1 MYPSFLKQILV
12 VTRRF
17 GHWLAKENYFFGKLL
32 GSSAA
37 GILAIMLL
45 GVIFLTSTHE
55 KVPLDQLR
63 GTALETLRVA
73 SRIESDINIMEAAH
87 RDYLASGEMPFR
99 LQFDTAHTSL
109 QSRLDSLRSI
119 VAKNSPE
126 ADELARMSE
135 NLKRWDTDYALP
147 RLQARWK
154 GTSDASL
161 APFSEAKVWIDAS
174 RVGLQRFRHFAAET
188 LEKANNRATLQIGGF
203 SALCVVAIGFL
214 IASSWYSLGVF
225 HTHLRKIETAE
236 AQTRAFVDS
245 TRDGVI
251 TVDEAGAIQS
261 VNPAAQ
267 RLFAHTAAQ
276 IVGRNIVAL
285 IPDLLVDGDLPELGE
300 VTVTTVGHRNG
311 APPFPIEV
319 SLSGMQFEGV
329 KHFALVVRDIAE
341 RKRGEE
347 TLRHIGMGL
356 SAATGEEFLKSLV
369 QELSRA
375 LRTEYAF
382 VVELHRKGD
391 RLTST
396 LTLAEKGRMLSCGL
410 FEISGSACG
419 DVLQSGFRAYIGG
432 ARARFPDDGLLE
444 GLGVDT
450 FVAMPLMDHC
460 GQPVGVMGV
469 LDHRKLEAV
478 QVIEST
484 LQIFAARAGAE
495 IERKRFDE
503 DLAAEKERL
512 AVTLR
517 SIGDGFIT
525 TDNGGRVLMLNNVA
539 ERLTGWTQERA
550 TGLPLT
556 DVFRL
561 RHERTRRPMHDAI
574 MTIVTEG
581 SADVLAGP
589 TVIVAHD
596 GSERMI
602 ETNASPIRD
611 GLNEKVGVVLVFRD
625 VTERMRS
632 EEERR
637 KNEKLESLGVAAGG
651 IAHDFNNLLTA
662 ILGNVSIALMHG
674 KTGDAITDRL
684 VAAKKASLRAQEL
697 AQQLLTFAK
706 GGAPIK
712 KTASIAQLVHDTVD
726 FSLRGSNVRC
736 EFTIPDD
743 LWPAEVDPGQISQVI
758 QNLAINADQAMP
770 AGGTLRV
777 ECGNVELTAEH
788 ARLRLKPG
796 RYLRIT
802 VRDEGIGIP
811 EDNLKKIFDPYFTTK
826 PKGSGLG
833 LATTYSI
840 IKNHGGIVD
849 VLSQPGEGTTFY
861 IFLPAS
867 DKPVVTVE
875 AAEAEVPLPVHG
887 GRILVLDDEDA
898 ICALVTCALEP
909 LGYAVTEAYDSLMA
923 IKLYE
928 DAIKAGKRFDLV
940 ISDLTIPGGMGG
952 LEALKRLREIDPDV
966 KAIVSSGYAMDPIM
980 SDFRKHGFC
989 GMIAKPYEID
999 ALGRAVAI
1007 AMAESPKADEN
1018 VIHLDFTESKSGA
1031 A

>member
-1 MYPSFLKQILV
+1 MHPSLLKQLSAAI
-12 VTRRF
+12 RRF
-17 GHWLAKENYFFGKLL
+17 GHWLAEENFFFGKLV

-37 GILAIMLL
+37 GILAIVLL

-63 GTALETLRVA
+63 GTALETLRIA
-73 SRIESDINIMEAAH
+73 SRMESDINVMENSH
-87 RDYLASGEMPFR
+87 RDFLASGETPFR
-99 LQFDTAHTSL
+99 IQFDTAHTAL
-109 QSRLDSLRSI
+109 EGRLESLRSI
-119 VAKNSPE
+119 VAKGSPE
-126 ADELARMSE
+126 SDELTLISE
-135 NLKRWDTDYALP
+135 KLKMWGTDYAAP
-147 RLQARWK
+147 HLQARLK
-154 GTSDASL
+154 GLNASSL
-161 APFSEAKVWIDAS
+161 TPFTQAKTWLDSA
-174 RVGLQRFRHFAAET
+174 RVGLQKFRQIGAET
-188 LEKANNRATLQIGGF
+188 LEKANHRATLQIGGF
-203 SALCVVAIGFL
+203 SALCIVAIGFL
-214 IASSWYSLGVF
+214 IASSWYSLDVF
-225 HTHLRKIETAE
+225 RTHLRKIETAE
-236 AQTRAFVDS
+236 AQTRAIVDS

-251 TVDEAGAIQS
+251 TVDAAGAIHS

-267 RLFAHTAAQ
+267 RLFAQTSAQ
-276 IVGRNIVAL
+276 IVGRNIAAL
-285 IPDLLVDGDLPELGE
+285 IPDLLVDGDLPELVE

-319 SLSGMQFEGV
+319 SLSDMHFEGT
-329 KHFALVVRDIAE
+329 KRFALVVRDIAE

-375 LRTEYAF
+375 LRTEYGF
-382 VVELHRKGD
+382 IIELHRKSE

-396 LTLAEKGRMLSCGL
+396 LTLAEKGHMLSCGQ

-450 FVAMPLMDHC
+450 FVAMPLLDHR

-503 DLAAEKERL
+503 DLSAEKERL

-525 TDNGGRVLMLNNVA
+525 TDNSGRVLMLNNVA
-539 ERLTGWTQERA
+539 ERLTGWSQEHA

-561 RHERTRRPMHDAI
+561 RHDRTRRPLNDSI
-574 MTIVTEG
+574 MTIVAEG

-602 ETNASPIRD
+602 ETNASPIKD

-674 KTGDAITDRL
+674 KTGDPITDRL

-697 AQQLLTFAK
+697 ARQLLTFAK

-712 KTASIAQLVHDTVD
+712 KTASIAQLVRDTVG

-736 EFTIPDD
+736 EFTIPGD
-743 LWPAEVDPGQISQVI
+743 LWPADVDPGQISQVI

-770 AGGTLRV
+770 AGGTMRV
-777 ECGNVELTAEH
+777 DCGNVELTTEH

-849 VLSQPGEGTTFY
+849 VVSQPSEGTTFY

-867 DKPVVTVE
+867 DKPVVVE
-875 AAEAEVPLPVHG
+875 EAPAAEAPLPVHG

-909 LGYAVTEAYDSLMA
+909 LGYAVTEAYDSLQA

-928 DAIKAGKRFDLV
+928 DAITAGRRFDLV

-999 ALGRAVAI
+999 ALGRAVAT
-1007 AMAESPKADEN
+1007 ALAESRRSDEN
-1018 VIHLDFTESKSGA
+1018 VIAVDFAEPKSGA

>member
-1 MYPSFLKQILV
+1 MHPSLLKQIF
-12 VTRRF
+12 TAARRF
-17 GHWLAKENYFFGKLL
+17 GHWLARENFFFGKLL

-37 GILAIMLL
+37 GILAIVLL
-45 GVIFLTSTHE
+45 GVIFLSSTHE

-63 GTALETLRVA
+63 GAALETLRIS
-73 SRIESDINIMEAAH
+73 SRIESDINSMESAH
-87 RDYLASGEMPFR
+87 RDFLLSAEAPFR
-99 LQFDTAHTSL
+99 EQFETAHTSL
-109 QSRLDSLRSI
+109 VNRIEGLRSL
-119 VAKNSPE
+119 VPKDSPDADALADFSAKLKLWDTQYAQPH
-126 ADELARMSE
+126 
-135 NLKRWDTDYALP
+135 LKRA
-147 RLQARWK
+147 
-154 GTSDASL
+154 GTSTLVPYSQGKTWLDAARL
-161 APFSEAKVWIDAS
+161 A
-174 RVGLQRFRHFAAET
+174 LQHFRRLGAAT
-188 LEKANNRATLQIGGF
+188 LETANKRATLQIGGF
-203 SALCVVAIGFL
+203 TALCALAIGFL
-214 IASSWYSLGVF
+214 IASSWYSLEVF
-225 HTHLRKIETAE
+225 RRHLKKIEDAE
-236 AQTRAFVDS
+236 AQTRAIVDS

-251 TVDEAGAIQS
+251 TVDAAGAIHS
-261 VNPAAQ
+261 VNPSAE
-267 RLFAHTAAQ
+267 RLFAQTTTQ
-276 IVGRNIVAL
+276 IVGRNVAAL
-285 IPDLLVDGDLPELGE
+285 IPDLLLDNDLSQLVEG
-300 VTVTTVGHRNG
+300 TITTIGHRNG

-319 SLSGMQFEGV
+319 SLSAMRVDGAQRFV
-329 KHFALVVRDIAE
+329 LVVRDVAE

-347 TLRHIGMGL
+347 TLRHVGMGL

-382 VVELHRKGD
+382 IVELHRKGE

-396 LTLAEKGRMLSCGL
+396 LTLAEKGRMHTCGQ
-410 FEISGSACG
+410 FELSGSACG

-432 ARARFPDDGLLE
+432 ARGRFPNDGLLD

-450 FVAMPLMDHC
+450 FVAMPLSDHK
-460 GQPVGVMGV
+460 GQHVGVMGV
-469 LDHRKLEAV
+469 LDHRRLEAV

-495 IERKRFDE
+495 IERKRFEE

-525 TDNGGRVLMLNNVA
+525 TDNAGRVLMLNNIA
-539 ERLTGWTQERA
+539 ERLTGWTQELA

-556 DVFRL
+556 DIFRL
-561 RHERTRRPMHDAI
+561 RHNRTRRPLNDVLAS
-574 MTIVTEG
+574 IVERG
-581 SADVLAGP
+581 SADALDGHA
-589 TVIVAHD
+589 IVAAHD
-596 GSERMI
+596 GTERLI

-625 VTERMRS
+625 VTERLRS

-662 ILGNVSIALMHG
+662 ILGNVSIALMHA
-674 KTGDAITDRL
+674 KAEDPSTDRL
-684 VAAKKASLRAQEL
+684 IAAKKASLRAQEL

-706 GGAPIK
+706 GGSPIK
-712 KTASIAQLVHDTVD
+712 KTASIAQLVRDTVD

-736 EFTIPDD
+736 DFTIPDD
-743 LWPAEVDPGQISQVI
+743 LWPADVDPGQISQVI

-770 AGGTLRV
+770 TGGTLRV
-777 ECGNVELTAEH
+777 ECANLELLAEN
-788 ARLRLKPG
+788 ARLQLKPG
-796 RYLRIT
+796 RYLRIS

-840 IKNHGGIVD
+840 IKNHGGLID
-849 VLSQPGEGTTFY
+849 VVSQPGEGTTFY

-867 DKPVVTVE
+867 DKPAETLE
-875 AAEAEVPLPVHG
+875 APAQEMPAPVAG
-887 GRILVLDDEDA
+887 GRVLVLDDEDA

-909 LGYAVTEAYDSLMA
+909 LGYAVSEAYDSLTA
-923 IKLYE
+923 IRLYDE
-928 DAIKAGKRFDLV
+928 ALKAGKRFDLV
-940 ISDLTIPGGMGG
+940 ISDLTIPGSMGG
-952 LEALKRLREIDPDV
+952 VEALKRLRELDPNV
-966 KAIVSSGYAMDPIM
+966 RAIVSSGYAMDPIM

-999 ALGRAVAI
+999 ALGRAVASAI
-1007 AMAESPKADEN
+1007 AGAPVQGEN
-1018 VIHLDFTESKSGA
+1018 VIHLDFEERQSGVA
-1031 A
+1031 

>member
-1 MYPSFLKQILV
+1 MQSRLLKKSLIAARQ
-12 VTRRF
+12 F
-17 GHWLAKENYFFGKLL
+17 GNWLAKENFFFGKLI
-32 GSSAA
+32 GSSATS
-37 GILAIMLL
+37 ILAIVSL
-45 GVIFLTSTHE
+45 GILFLVATNE
-55 KVPLDQLR
+55 KVPRDQLR
-63 GTALETLRVA
+63 GTALETLRTA
-73 SRIESDINIMEAAH
+73 SRIEIDLNVMENAH
-87 RDYLASGEMPFR
+87 RDFLASGDASFR
-99 LQFDTAHTSL
+99 LQFDSAQASL
-109 QSRLDSLRSI
+109 ESRIEAFRSI
-119 VAKNSPE
+119 VVKDSPQ
-126 ADELARMSE
+126 ATPVAELAE
-135 NLKRWDTDYALP
+135 KLKLWDKRYGQP
-147 RLQARWK
+147 QLQTRWK
-154 GTSDASL
+154 GTSTAGITS
-161 APFSEAKVWIDAS
+161 FSEAKVWMEAAHVNLREIRRLGIDS
-174 RVGLQRFRHFAAET
+174 
-188 LEKANNRATLQIGGF
+188 LEKANHRATMQIGGF
-203 SALCVVAIGFL
+203 SALGAVAVGSL
-214 IASSWYSLGVF
+214 IASNCCSLSVF
-225 HTHLRKIETAE
+225 RRHLQKIEIAE
-236 AQTRAFVDS
+236 AQTRAIVDS

-251 TVDEAGAIQS
+251 TVDDAGAIYS
-261 VNPAAQ
+261 VNPAAEN
-267 RLFAHTAAQ
+267 LFAQRAVQ
-276 IVGRNIVAL
+276 IVGRNIAAL
-285 IPDLLVDGDLPELGE
+285 IPDLLNDGDLNQLGNE
-300 VTVTTVGHRNG
+300 TITTVGHRNG

-319 SLSGMQFEGV
+319 LLSDMHCDGS
-329 KHFALVVRDIAE
+329 KRYALVVRDIAE
-341 RKRGEE
+341 HKRGEE
-347 TLRHIGMGL
+347 TLHHIGMSL

-369 QELSRA
+369 EELSRA

-382 VVELHRKGD
+382 VIELHRKGG
-391 RLTST
+391 RLSST
-396 LTLAEKGRMLSCGL
+396 LTLAEKGRMMSCGQ

-419 DVLQSGFRAYIGG
+419 DVLQSGFRAYIGV

-444 GLGVDT
+444 RLGVDT
-450 FVAMPLMDHC
+450 FVAMPLLDHC

-517 SIGDGFIT
+517 SIGDGFIA
-525 TDNGGRVLMLNNVA
+525 TDNDGRVLMLNNVA
-539 ERLTGWTQERA
+539 EQLTGWPQERA
-550 TGLPLT
+550 AGRPLI

-561 RHERTRRPMHDAI
+561 RHERTRRPMNDAI
-574 MTIVTEG
+574 LMIIGRG
-581 SADVLAGP
+581 SAEDLAGP
-589 TVIVAHD
+589 TIIVAHD
-596 GSERMI
+596 GRERLI
-602 ETNASPIRD
+602 ETNASPIKD
-611 GLNEKVGVVLVFRD
+611 GQNEKVGVVLVFRD

-632 EEERR
+632 EEERW
-637 KNEKLESLGVAAGG
+637 KNEKLESLGIAAGG

-662 ILGNVSIALMHG
+662 ILGNVSIALMNG
-674 KTGDAITDRL
+674 KNGDPITDRL

-706 GGAPIK
+706 GGSPIK
-712 KTASIAQLVHDTVD
+712 KTASIAQLVRDTVG

-736 EFTIPDD
+736 DFHISDD
-743 LWPAEVDPGQISQVI
+743 LSAADVDPGQISQVI

-770 AGGTLRV
+770 AGGTLHV
-777 ECGNVELTAEH
+777 DCENVEFSAGNTA
-788 ARLRLKPG
+788 LRLKPG

-840 IKNHGGIVD
+840 IKNHGGVVD
-849 VLSQPGEGTTFY
+849 VSSKSGEGTTFC

-867 DKPVVTVE
+867 DKPVVVVE
-875 AAEAEVPLPVHG
+875 AQELEAPKHIRG

-928 DAIKAGKRFDLV
+928 DAIKVGKRFDLV

-952 LEALKRLREIDPDV
+952 LEALKKLREIDPNV
-966 KAIVSSGYAMDPIM
+966 RAIVSSGYAMDPIM

-999 ALGRAVAI
+999 ALGRAVSDAL
-1007 AMAESPKADEN
+1007 AEAEKEK
-1018 VIHLDFTESKSGA
+1018 VIHLDFAERQSGA

>member
-1 MYPSFLKQILV
+1 MRPNLLQQTSTA
-12 VTRRF
+12 TRRF
-17 GHWLAKENYFFGKLL
+17 GHWLARENFFFGKLV

-37 GILAIMLL
+37 GILAIVLL
-45 GVIFLTSTHE
+45 GVLFLASTHE

-63 GTALETLRVA
+63 GTALETLRIS
-73 SRIESDINIMEAAH
+73 SRIEGDISAMENAH
-87 RDYLASGEMPFR
+87 RDFLVSAEAPFHE
-99 LQFDTAHTSL
+99 QFDAARTSL
-109 QSRLDSLRSI
+109 LSRTDALRSL
-119 VAKNSPE
+119 VAKDAPE
-126 ADELARMSE
+126 AAPLADFTGK
-135 NLKRWDTDYALP
+135 LKLWDVKYAQP
-147 RLQARWK
+147 HLQARVK
-154 GTSDASL
+154 GLSTSSLTPYSEGKTWLDSARLGVQGFRRLATDAL
-161 APFSEAKVWIDAS
+161 
-174 RVGLQRFRHFAAET
+174 G
-188 LEKANNRATLQIGGF
+188 KANQHATLQIGGF
-203 SALCVVAIGFL
+203 TALCGLAIGFL
-214 IASSWYSLGVF
+214 IASSWYSLDVF
-225 HTHLRKIETAE
+225 RRHLKKIENAE
-236 AQTRAFVDS
+236 AQTRAIVDS

-251 TVDEAGAIQS
+251 TVDAAGAIHS
-261 VNPAAQ
+261 VNPAAE
-267 RLFAHTAAQ
+267 RLFAQASAQ
-276 IVGRNIVAL
+276 IVGRNVAAL
-285 IPDLLVDGDLPELGE
+285 IPDLLLDSDLAQLVEG
-300 VTVTTVGHRNG
+300 TVTTVGQRQG
-311 APPFPIEV
+311 APPIPIEV
-319 SLSGMQFEGV
+319 SVSDMHVDGTQR
-329 KHFALVVRDIAE
+329 FALVVRDIAE

-356 SAATGEEFLKSLV
+356 SAVTGEEFLKSLV

-382 VVELHRKGD
+382 IVELHRKGG

-396 LTLAEKGRMLSCGL
+396 LTLAEKGRMLSCGQ

-432 ARARFPDDGLLE
+432 ARGRFPDDGLLE

-450 FVAMPLMDHC
+450 FVAMPLADHH

-469 LDHRKLEAV
+469 LDHRRLEAV
-478 QVIEST
+478 PVIEST

-495 IERKRFDE
+495 IERKRFEE
-503 DLAAEKERL
+503 DLGAEKERL

-525 TDNGGRVLMLNNVA
+525 TDNAGHVLMLNNVA
-539 ERLTGWTQERA
+539 ERLTGWMQDRA
-550 TGLPLT
+550 AGLPLT

-561 RHERTRRPMHDAI
+561 RHERTRRPLNDAI
-574 MTIVTEG
+574 LTIVEQG

-596 GSERMI
+596 GTERII

-625 VTERMRS
+625 VTERMRTD
-632 EEERR
+632 EERR
-637 KNEKLESLGVAAGG
+637 KNEKLESLGIAAGG

-662 ILGNVSIALMHG
+662 ILGNISIALMQG
-674 KTGDAITDRL
+674 KTGDPTTDRL

-706 GGAPIK
+706 GGSPIK
-712 KTASIAQLVHDTVD
+712 KTASIAQLVRDTVG

-736 EFTIPDD
+736 DFTIPDD
-743 LWPAEVDPGQISQVI
+743 LWPAEVDAGQISQVI

-777 ECGNVELTAEH
+777 DCSNNELAAEN
-788 ARLRLKPG
+788 ARLQLKPG
-796 RYLRIT
+796 RYQRIT

-811 EDNLKKIFDPYFTTK
+811 EENLKKIFDPYFTTK

-849 VLSQPGEGTTFY
+849 VTSQPGEGTTFH

-867 DKPVVTVE
+867 DKPACVIETPALE
-875 AAEAEVPLPVHG
+875 MPAHTHG
-887 GRILVLDDEDA
+887 GRVLVLDDEDA

-923 IKLYE
+923 IRLYE
-928 DAIKAGKRFDLV
+928 EALKAGKRFDLV
-940 ISDLTIPGGMGG
+940 ISDLTIPGSMGG
-952 LEALKRLREIDPDV
+952 VEALKRLRELDPTV
-966 KAIVSSGYAMDPIM
+966 RAIVSSGYAMDPIM
-980 SDFRKHGFC
+980 SDYQKHGFC

-999 ALGRAVAI
+999 ALGRAVAT
-1007 AMAESPKADEN
+1007 ALAGEAAAGEN
-1018 VIHLDFTESKSGA
+1018 VIHLDFAERKSGA

>member
-1 MYPSFLKQILV
+1 MHPSVLKQVLPAA
-12 VTRRF
+12 RRF
-17 GHWLAKENYFFGKLL
+17 GYWLSKENYFFGKLV

-37 GILAIMLL
+37 GILAIVMLGAL
-45 GVIFLTSTHE
+45 FLVSTHE

-63 GTALETLRVA
+63 GTALETLRVT
-73 SRIESDINIMEAAH
+73 SRIESDLNAMENAH
-87 RDYLASGEMPFR
+87 RDYLASGENEFR
-99 LQFDTAHTSL
+99 LQFLSIRSSLTSRIEAL
-109 QSRLDSLRSI
+109 GSL
-119 VAKNSPE
+119 VAKGSAE
-126 ADELARMSE
+126 GGALATLTE
-135 NLKRWDTDYALP
+135 QWKAWDTQYAEP
-147 RLQARWK
+147 HVQARWK
-154 GTSDASL
+154 GTSAAALPSYSESKVWMNAARASL
-161 APFSEAKVWIDAS
+161 H
-174 RVGLQRFRHFAAET
+174 GFRRYSAET
-188 LEKANNRATLQIGGF
+188 LERANKRATLQLGTF
-203 SALCVVAIGFL
+203 TALCLVAIGFL
-214 IASSWYSLGVF
+214 IASSCYSLAVF
-225 HTHLRKIETAE
+225 RRHLRKIETAE
-236 AQTRAFVDS
+236 LQTRTIVES

-251 TVDEAGAIQS
+251 TVDAAGAIYS
-261 VNPAAQ
+261 VNPSAE
-267 RLFAHTAAQ
+267 RLFAQTSAQ
-276 IVGRNIVAL
+276 IVGRNIAAL
-285 IPDLLVDGDLPELGE
+285 IPDLMIDGELPTLIDE
-300 VTVTTVGHRNG
+300 TITAVGHRNG

-319 SLSGMQFEGV
+319 SLSDMHFDGT
-329 KHFALVVRDIAE
+329 KRFALVVRDIAE

-356 SAATGEEFLKSLV
+356 SAATGVEFLKSLV

-391 RLTST
+391 RLSST
-396 LTLAEKGRMLSCGL
+396 LTLAEKGRMLSCGQ

-450 FVAMPLMDHC
+450 FVAMPLLDHC

-469 LDHRKLEAV
+469 LDHKRLDAV

-539 ERLTGWTQERA
+539 EKLTGWTQERA
-550 TGLPLT
+550 EGKPLT

-561 RHERTRRPMHDAI
+561 RHERTRRPLNDAI
-574 MTIVTEG
+574 LTVVQEG

-589 TVIVAHD
+589 TVVVAHD
-596 GSERMI
+596 GSERLI
-602 ETNASPIRD
+602 ETNASPIKD

-637 KNEKLESLGVAAGG
+637 KNEKLESLGIAAGG

-662 ILGNVSIALMHG
+662 ILGNVSIALSHG
-674 KTGDAITDRL
+674 KTGDPTTDRL

-706 GGAPIK
+706 GGSPIK
-712 KTASIAQLVHDTVD
+712 KTASIAQLVRDTVG

-736 EFTIPDD
+736 EFSIAAD
-743 LWPAEVDPGQISQVI
+743 LWPAEVDAGQISQVI

-770 AGGTLRV
+770 AGGTLHV
-777 ECGNVELTAEH
+777 DCGNVELTAEH
-788 ARLRLKPG
+788 PRLGLKPG
-796 RYLRIT
+796 RYLCIT

-840 IKNHGGIVD
+840 VKNHGGIVD
-849 VLSQPGEGTTFY
+849 VSSKPGDGTTFH

-867 DKPVVTVE
+867 DKPAVVAETVE
-875 AAEAEVPLPVHG
+875 LEAPKHTHG

-898 ICALVTCALEP
+898 ICALVSCALEE
-909 LGYAVTEAYDSLMA
+909 LGYVVTEAYDSLMA
-923 IKLYE
+923 IKMYE
-928 DAIKAGKRFDLV
+928 DAMKVGKRFDLV

-952 LEALKRLREIDPDV
+952 LEAVRRLREIDPAV

-980 SDFRKHGFC
+980 ADFRKHGFC

-999 ALGRAVAI
+999 ALGRAVAT
-1007 AMAESPKADEN
+1007 ALAEARTADEN
-1018 VIHLDFTESKSGA
+1018 VIPVDFAEQKSGA

>member
-1 MYPSFLKQILV
+1 M
-12 VTRRF
+12 
-17 GHWLAKENYFFGKLL
+17 
-32 GSSAA
+32 
-37 GILAIMLL
+37 
-45 GVIFLTSTHE
+45 
-55 KVPLDQLR
+55 
-63 GTALETLRVA
+63 
-73 SRIESDINIMEAAH
+73 
-87 RDYLASGEMPFR
+87 
-99 LQFDTAHTSL
+99 
-109 QSRLDSLRSI
+109 
-119 VAKNSPE
+119 
-126 ADELARMSE
+126 
-135 NLKRWDTDYALP
+135 
-147 RLQARWK
+147 
-154 GTSDASL
+154 
-161 APFSEAKVWIDAS
+161 
-174 RVGLQRFRHFAAET
+174 
-188 LEKANNRATLQIGGF
+188 
-203 SALCVVAIGFL
+203 
-214 IASSWYSLGVF
+214 
-225 HTHLRKIETAE
+225 
-236 AQTRAFVDS
+236 
-245 TRDGVI
+245 
-251 TVDEAGAIQS
+251 
-261 VNPAAQ
+261 
-267 RLFAHTAAQ
+267 
-276 IVGRNIVAL
+276 
-285 IPDLLVDGDLPELGE
+285 
-300 VTVTTVGHRNG
+300 
-311 APPFPIEV
+311 
-319 SLSGMQFEGV
+319 
-329 KHFALVVRDIAE
+329 
-341 RKRGEE
+341 
-347 TLRHIGMGL
+347 
-356 SAATGEEFLKSLV
+356 
-369 QELSRA
+369 
-375 LRTEYAF
+375 
-382 VVELHRKGD
+382 
-391 RLTST
+391 
-396 LTLAEKGRMLSCGL
+396 
-410 FEISGSACG
+410 
-419 DVLQSGFRAYIGG
+419 
-432 ARARFPDDGLLE
+432 
-444 GLGVDT
+444 
-450 FVAMPLMDHC
+450 
-460 GQPVGVMGV
+460 
-469 LDHRKLEAV
+469 
-478 QVIEST
+478 
-484 LQIFAARAGAE
+484 
-495 IERKRFDE
+495 
-503 DLAAEKERL
+503 
-512 AVTLR
+512 
-517 SIGDGFIT
+517 
-525 TDNGGRVLMLNNVA
+525 
-539 ERLTGWTQERA
+539 
-550 TGLPLT
+550 
-556 DVFRL
+556 
-561 RHERTRRPMHDAI
+561 
-574 MTIVTEG
+574 
-581 SADVLAGP
+581 LAGP

-875 AAEAEVPLPVHG
+875 AAEAEMPLPVHG

-999 ALGRAVAI
+999 ALGRAVAT

>member
-1 MYPSFLKQILV
+1 MHPSLLKQAVV

-17 GHWLAKENYFFGKLL
+17 GQWLAKENYLFGKLL

-37 GILAIMLL
+37 GILAIVLL

-55 KVPLDQLR
+55 KVPLDQMR
-63 GTALETLRVA
+63 GTALDSFRTA
-73 SRIESDINIMEAAH
+73 SRMENDIDVMDTSV
-87 RDYLASGEMPFR
+87 RDFLVSGDAPFR
-99 LQFDTAHTSL
+99 MQFDTARVSLGGHIDALRNVVGKNPQEDALLNQLSESLKLWSTGYAQPQIEARVNGASTTSL
-109 QSRLDSLRSI
+109 MPYSEGAVLMDALR
-119 VAKNSPE
+119 A
-126 ADELARMSE
+126 
-135 NLKRWDTDYALP
+135 
-147 RLQARWK
+147 
-154 GTSDASL
+154 
-161 APFSEAKVWIDAS
+161 
-174 RVGLQRFRHFAAET
+174 GLQQFRGLAAAT
-188 LEKANNRATLQIGGF
+188 LEKANKRTTIQIGGF
-203 SALCVVAIGFL
+203 SVLCLLAIGFL
-214 IASSWYSLGVF
+214 IASSCYSLAVMRR
-225 HTHLRKIETAE
+225 HMIKIETAE
-236 AQTRAFVDS
+236 AQTRAIVES

-251 TVDEAGAIQS
+251 TVDAVGAIQS
-261 VNPAAQ
+261 VNPAAE
-267 RLFAHTAAQ
+267 RLFGQTPAQ
-276 IVGRNIVAL
+276 IVGRNIAVL
-285 IPDLLVDGDLPELGE
+285 IPDLLIDGDLPELVE
-300 VTVTTVGHRNG
+300 ETITTLGQRNG
-311 APPFPIEV
+311 APALPIEV
-319 SLSGMQFEGV
+319 SLSDMHFEGA
-329 KHFALVVRDIAE
+329 KRFALVVRDIAE

-396 LTLAEKGRMLSCGL
+396 LTLAEKGRMLSCGP

-419 DVLQSGFRAYIGG
+419 DVLVSGFRAYIGG
-432 ARARFPDDGLLE
+432 ARGRFPDDGLLE

-450 FVAMPLMDHC
+450 FVAMPLLDHC

-469 LDHRKLEAV
+469 LDHRRLEMV

-503 DLAAEKERL
+503 DLNAEKERL

-525 TDNGGRVLMLNNVA
+525 TDNAGRVLMLNNVA

-550 TGLPLT
+550 SGLPLT

-561 RHERTRRPMHDAI
+561 RHERTRRPMNDVIA
-574 MTIVTEG
+574 TIVAEG
-581 SADVLAGP
+581 SAEVLPGP
-589 TVIVAHD
+589 AVIVAHD
-596 GSERMI
+596 GSERLI

-611 GLNEKVGVVLVFRD
+611 GLNERVGVVLVFRD

-637 KNEKLESLGVAAGG
+637 KNEKLESLGIAAGG

-674 KTGDAITDRL
+674 KTGDPITDRL

-712 KTASIAQLVHDTVD
+712 KTASIAQLVRDTVG

-736 EFTIPDD
+736 EFSIPTD
-743 LWPAEVDPGQISQVI
+743 LWAADVDPGQISQVI
-758 QNLAINADQAMP
+758 QNLAINADQAM
-770 AGGTLRV
+770 ASGGTLRV
-777 ECGNVELTAEH
+777 ACDNVEIATEDS
-788 ARLRLKPG
+788 RLLLKPG
-796 RYLRIT
+796 RYLKIT
-802 VRDEGIGIP
+802 VRDEGVGIP

-849 VLSQPGEGTTFY
+849 VTSKQGEGTTFLL
-861 IFLPAS
+861 FLPAS
-867 DKPVVTVE
+867 ENQAPLVE
-875 AAEAEVPLPVHG
+875 AQEVEAPAPVHG

-898 ICALVTCALEP
+898 ICALVTCALEG
-909 LGYAVTEAYDSLMA
+909 LGYAVTEAYDSITA
-923 IKLYE
+923 IRLYE
-928 DAIKAGKRFDLV
+928 EALKAGKRFDLV
-940 ISDLTIPGGMGG
+940 ISDLTIPGSMSG
-952 LEALKRLREIDPDV
+952 LDAIKRLREIDPTV

-999 ALGRAVAI
+999 ALGRAVAT
-1007 AMAESPKADEN
+1007 AVASPAIVDEN
-1018 VIHLDFTESKSGA
+1018 VVDFAERKSGA